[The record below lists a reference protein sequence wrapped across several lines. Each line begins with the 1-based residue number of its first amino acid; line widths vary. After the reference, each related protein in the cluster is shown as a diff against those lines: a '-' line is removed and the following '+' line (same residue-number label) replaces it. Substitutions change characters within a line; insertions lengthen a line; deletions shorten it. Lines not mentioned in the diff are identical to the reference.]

1 MTRRLGSGTAVT
13 MGFTAVLVL
22 ISNRIPWLWG
32 STLMVSSQ
40 ADELAAL
47 ESDVKCA
54 ERVACDL
61 ADTGE
66 ALSSVCALV
75 RVALMPAATSAA
87 VSNHL

>member
-1 MTRRLGSGTAVT
+1 
-13 MGFTAVLVL
+13 
-22 ISNRIPWLWG
+22 
-32 STLMVSSQ
+32 MVSSQ
-40 ADELAAL
+40 TDELAVL

-75 RVALMPAATSAA
+75 RVALIPATTNAA
-87 VSNHL
+87 VSTHL